1 MEYKKNYLIIY
12 GKESVKLRSGSMKF
26 KNNFKQ
32 LPAPFEIYADSECA
46 LKKVKSN
53 DKNSEKYQDRTSPSI
68 NDKFSKKVVPINEKN
83 ESINSLKQS

>member
-46 LKKVKSN
+46 LKKFKSN